1 MSPSPKSKRRRLNG
15 SSSSAKLS
23 QPFKSPFK
31 SSLKPSSADPPPHS
45 SSNHQPLPP
54 NPDHPITTTNLPLA
68 KSDHSAVTRP
78 TAISRARGIPPPPS
92 PQLARLQ
99 KQHTALLGT
108 LASARASLET
118 HAQAL
123 KLETSSTDREL
134 EGLIV
139 KWKGVGREAAEEVL
153 TVVAARVEGMGGV
166 KGWRQKEREQR
177 EGFLGGRGG
186 WGWEEKGM
194 GKEGE
199 DEGGGDER
207 DDGDYGEAEERERKK
222 SSEEEDYTEEVSF
235 GIASLPLL
243 SSSLPNSLTRS
254 RSRFPHPLK
263 DLYHEHDAPQPQ
275 HRSPNHRI
283 RSRSAEMDR
292 LSWSRGDW
300 RLGRGEESEWSRRE
314 GSRESHRQAYLHCPF
329 FGSTYLE
336 RRKYPFASIYSNTAS
351 LI

>member
-1 MSPSPKSKRRRLNG
+1 MSPSPASKRRRLNA

-23 QPFKSPFK
+23 QPFKPPFK
-31 SSLKPSSADPPPHS
+31 SSLKLSSADPPSHS
-45 SSNHQPLPP
+45 SSNHQPLPH
-54 NPDHPITTTNLPLA
+54 NLDHPTTTTTSLPLT
-68 KSDHSAVTRP
+68 KSDHPAVTQP
-78 TAISRARGIPPPPS
+78 TAVSRARGILSPPS

-99 KQHTALLGT
+99 KQHTALLRT

-199 DEGGGDER
+199 DEGGGAER
-207 DDGDYGEAEERERKK
+207 DDGDYGEVEEMERKIP
-222 SSEEEDYTEEVSF
+222 SEEEDDIGEVSST
-235 GIASLPLL
+235 IASLSCLL
-243 SSSLPNSLTRS
+243 RRRTR
-254 RSRFPHPLK
+254 
-263 DLYHEHDAPQPQ
+263 
-275 HRSPNHRI
+275 
-283 RSRSAEMDR
+283 
-292 LSWSRGDW
+292 
-300 RLGRGEESEWSRRE
+300 
-314 GSRESHRQAYLHCPF
+314 
-329 FGSTYLE
+329 
-336 RRKYPFASIYSNTAS
+336 
-351 LI
+351 